1 MSEPASPNRQI
12 AQSPRAVLMRLDI
25 IPERPCLPVG
35 EVISLPV
42 LIRLTAPAVPQM
54 ARKPLNLC
62 LVIDRSGSMAG
73 EKLRH
78 TIASAKFV
86 VERLAATDILS
97 VVQFDERVKVVIPP
111 RPVSDKAHLC
121 RRLDAIDGGGLTNL
135 SGGWLRGA
143 ACVRKR
149 QASEFIN
156 RVILLT
162 DGQANHGITDPAV
175 LVKHAAELTED
186 GITTTTIGYGE
197 DFNEDLLTALADAGR
212 GNAYHVETA
221 DQAPT
226 IFARE
231 LEGLLAIAVQN
242 LRVTFTPSG
251 LVRRVDLCSTMEH
264 HREGKTLT
272 VTVGDLVSEDTR
284 SLLVT
289 LRTDPGKKE
298 GWAALGALTVTYDD
312 VVGGIC
318 SRTLTHEVVVGAI
331 APAKVAAIPPD
342 AAVGKELLI
351 LRAAKVLQ
359 AAIAQA
365 DAGEVKEAIQRLTA
379 FLAVPEVAAVTDP
392 EIQAARRRIKEML
405 HDLEDRGF
413 DKMSRKHMVYS
424 SRGWSDGRGGPAQ

>member
-1 MSEPASPNRQI
+1 
-12 AQSPRAVLMRLDI
+12 
-25 IPERPCLPVG
+25 
-35 EVISLPV
+35 
-42 LIRLTAPAVPQM
+42 
-54 ARKPLNLC
+54 
-62 LVIDRSGSMAG
+62 MAG
-73 EKLRH
+73 PKLRH

-86 VERLAATDILS
+86 VERLAATDLLS

-111 RPVSDKAHLC
+111 GPVTDRAHLC
-121 RRLDAIDGGGLTNL
+121 RRLDGIHAGGQTNL

-143 ACVRKR
+143 TCVRER
-149 QASEFIN
+149 QAPDYIN

-175 LVKHAAELTED
+175 LVKHAADLTEE
-186 GITTTTIGYGE
+186 GITTTTLGYGE

-231 LEGLLAIAVQN
+231 LEGLLAIAAQN

-251 LVRRVDLCSTMEH
+251 LVRRVDLCSPVEH
-264 HREGKTLT
+264 HREGKTLA

-284 SLLVT
+284 SLLLI
-289 LRTDPGKKE
+289 LRTDPGTKE
-298 GWAALGALTVTYDD
+298 GWAGLGTVTVTYDA

-365 DAGEVKEAIQRLTA
+365 DAGDVKEAIQRLTA
-379 FLAVPEVAAVTDP
+379 FLAAPEVAAATDP
-392 EIQAARRRIKEML
+392 EIQAARRRLKEVL
-405 HDLEDRGF
+405 HDLQDRGF

-424 SRGWSDGRGGPAQ
+424 SRAWTRRGAG

>member
-1 MSEPASPNRQI
+1 
-12 AQSPRAVLMRLDI
+12 MRLDI

-35 EVISLPV
+35 EVTSLPV
-42 LIRLTAPAVPQM
+42 LIRLIAPTVPQI

-62 LVIDRSGSMAG
+62 LSIDRSGSMAG

-86 VERLAATDILS
+86 IERLAATDILS
-97 VVQFDERVKVVIPP
+97 VVQFDDRVKVVIPP
-111 RPVSDKAHLC
+111 GPVTDKVHLR
-121 RRLDAIDGGGLTNL
+121 RRLDAIKGGGQTNL

-143 ACVRKR
+143 ACVRER
-149 QASEFIN
+149 TTPDNIN

-175 LVKHAAELTED
+175 LVKHAAELTEE
-186 GITTTTIGYGE
+186 GITTTTIGYGA
-197 DFNEDLLTALADAGR
+197 DFNEDLLTAVADAGR
-212 GNAYHVETA
+212 GNAYHVEMA

-231 LEGLLAIAVQN
+231 LEGLLAIAAQN
-242 LRVTFTPSG
+242 LRVTFTPTP

-272 VTVGDLVSEDTR
+272 VTVSDLVSEDTR

-289 LRTDPGKKE
+289 LRTDPGKQE
-298 GWAALGALTVTYDD
+298 GWADLGTVTVAYDD

-318 SRTLTHEVVVGAI
+318 SKTLTHEVVVGAI
-331 APAKVAAIPPD
+331 VPTKVAAIPPD

-351 LRAAKVLQ
+351 LRAANVLQ
-359 AAIAQA
+359 TAIAQA
-365 DAGEVKEAIQRLTA
+365 DVGDAKEAIQRLTA
-379 FLAVPEVAAVTDP
+379 FLAAPEVAAATDP
-392 EIQAARRRIKEML
+392 EIQAARRRIKELL

-413 DKMSRKHMVYS
+413 DTISRKHMVYCS
-424 SRGWSDGRGGPAQ
+424 HGWTQGRSRAGAD